1 MKQQNATPKKQ
12 GLKRL
17 LPYLKKSRMPLI
29 AAFLSAVVSVGL
41 GLFSPLLVGD
51 GIDVIVEGHVDFPA
65 LLRIIGLLLA
75 VYLLAAA
82 FQWLLSYCTNV
93 VCYRTVRDLRDA
105 AFTKIHQVPLKAI
118 DRTPHGDIVAR
129 VTADAEAVGDGL
141 LQGVSQLMTGVATIV
156 GTMIFLLSIN
166 VWVALVVL
174 VLTPL
179 SILVAKQIT
188 GRSHHLFR
196 EQSETQGEL
205 TAFVSE
211 RSGNQKLSLMFS
223 QEKNAVAAF
232 DEINGRLK
240 TCGYRAQLYGAL
252 VNPVTRFVNHL
263 VYVAVGVT
271 GGLIALS
278 RGLSVMSIGS
288 ISACLTYANQ
298 YTKPFNEISSVMTQL
313 QTALAAL
320 NRIMNFLDTEN
331 EQPDAPDAV
340 SPAHVR
346 GDITFS
352 HVCFGYTPER
362 PLIEDMQLQVKAGQ
376 QVAIVGPTGAGKT
389 TLVNLLMRF
398 YEIDA
403 GDILIDGESIY
414 HMKRNGMR
422 ALFGMVLQESWLRQ
436 GTVRENIAYGRPDA
450 TEEEIIAAAKA
461 AHAHSFI
468 KRLPNGYD
476 TVIGAGSGL
485 SQGQMQLLC
494 IARVMLADPPL
505 LILDEATSAIDTRTE
520 LKIAAAF
527 DQMMQGRTSF
537 IVAHR
542 LSTIRGADTIL
553 VMKDGHIIEQGNH
566 ETLLQKGGFYHTL
579 YYSQFAAS
587 REA

>member
-1 MKQQNATPKKQ
+1 MKKK
-12 GLKRL
+12 LLTRL
-17 LPYLKKSRMPLI
+17 MPYLKSSRGPLLL
-29 AAFLSAVVSVGL
+29 AFLSAVISVAL
-41 GLFSPLLVGD
+41 SLLSPLLVGD
-51 GIDVIVEGHVDFPA
+51 AIDVIVEGQVDFSA
-65 LLRIIGLLLA
+65 LLGIMALLLIA
-75 VYLLAAA
+75 YLLAAA

-93 VCYRTVRDLRDA
+93 VSYQTVRALRNA
-105 AFTKIHQVPLKAI
+105 AFEKIHRVPLKVI
-118 DRTPHGDIVAR
+118 DQTPHGDLVAR

-141 LQGVSQLMTGVATIV
+141 LQGVSQLMTGAATIV
-156 GTMIFLLSIN
+156 GTMLFLLSIN
-166 VWVALVVL
+166 GWVALVVL

-196 EQSETQGEL
+196 EQSDTQGEL

-211 RSGNQKLSLMFS
+211 RAGNQKLSLMFS
-223 QEKNAVAAF
+223 QGEAAVSAF

-240 TCGYRAQLYGAL
+240 KCGYRAQLYGAL

-263 VYVAVGVT
+263 VYVAVGVV
-271 GGLIALS
+271 GGLIAL
-278 RGLSVMSIGS
+278 RGGLSIGS

-313 QTALAAL
+313 QTAMAAL
-320 NRIMNFLDTEN
+320 NRIIGFLDAKE
-331 EQPDAPDAV
+331 EPADPGEAKAPA
-340 SPAHVR
+340 AVR
-346 GDITFS
+346 GDISFEG
-352 HVCFGYTPER
+352 VCFGYTKEHT
-362 PLIEDMQLQVKAGQ
+362 LIEDMRLQVKAGQ
-376 QVAIVGPTGAGKT
+376 KVAIVGPTGAGKT

-398 YEIDA
+398 YDLDR
-403 GDILIDGESIY
+403 GDILIDGQSIRQ
-414 HMKRNGMR
+414 MPRNGLR
-422 ALFGMVLQESWLRQ
+422 SLFGMVLQESWLRQ

-468 KRLPNGYD
+468 KRLPKGYD

-520 LKIAAAF
+520 LKIAQAF
-527 DQMMQGRTSF
+527 DRMMEGRTSF

-542 LSTIRGADTIL
+542 LSTIREADVIL
-553 VMKDGHIIEQGNH
+553 VMRDGHIVEQGNH
-566 ETLLQKGGFYHTL
+566 QELLQKGGFYKTL
-579 YYSQFAAS
+579 YDSQFAAAK
-587 REA
+587 EETA

>member
-1 MKQQNATPKKQ
+1 MKKR
-12 GLKRL
+12 LFSRL
-17 LPYLKKSRMPLI
+17 LPYLKSSRGPLLL
-29 AAFLSAVVSVGL
+29 AFASAVVSVAL
-41 GLFSPLLVGD
+41 SLLSPLLVGD
-51 GIDVIVEGHVDFPA
+51 AIDVIVEGQVDFSA
-65 LLRIIGLLLA
+65 LLRIMALLLLA
-75 VYLLAAA
+75 YLLAAA

-93 VCYRTVRDLRDA
+93 VCYRTVRSLRNA
-105 AFTKIHQVPLKAI
+105 AFDKIHRVPLKVI

-141 LQGVSQLMTGVATIV
+141 LQGVSQLMTGAATIV
-156 GTMIFLLSIN
+156 GTMLFLLSISG
-166 VWVALVVL
+166 WVALVVL

-196 EQSETQGEL
+196 EQSDTQGEL

-211 RSGNQKLSLMFS
+211 RAGNQKLSLIFS
-223 QEKNAVAAF
+223 QEKEAVGAF

-240 TCGYRAQLYGAL
+240 KCGYRAQLYGAL

-263 VYVAVGVT
+263 VYVAVGVV
-271 GGLIALS
+271 GGLIAL
-278 RGLSVMSIGS
+278 RGGLSIGS

-313 QTALAAL
+313 QTAVAAL
-320 NRIMNFLDTEN
+320 GRIMGFLDAE
-331 EQPDAPDAV
+331 EEAADPPEARM
-340 SPAHVR
+340 PAAVR
-346 GDITFS
+346 GDISFEGA
-352 HVCFGYTPER
+352 CFGYTKER
-362 PLIEDMQLQVKAGQ
+362 PLIEDMRLQVKAGQ
-376 QVAIVGPTGAGKT
+376 KVAIVGPTGAGKT

-398 YEIDA
+398 YNLNR
-403 GDILIDGESIY
+403 GDIRIDGQSIY
-414 HMKRNGMR
+414 QMPRNGLR
-422 ALFGMVLQESWLRQ
+422 SLFGMVLQESWLRQ

-450 TEEEIIAAAKA
+450 SEEEVVAAAKA

-468 KRLPNGYD
+468 KRLPKGYD

-527 DQMMQGRTSF
+527 DQMMKGRTSF

-542 LSTIRGADTIL
+542 LSTIREADVIL
-553 VMKDGHIIEQGNH
+553 VMRDGHIIEQGSH
-566 ETLLQKGGFYHTL
+566 EELLRKGGFYSVL
-579 YYSQFAAS
+579 YSSQFAATKE
-587 REA
+587 EAL

>member
-1 MKQQNATPKKQ
+1 MKK
-12 GLKRL
+12 GVVRRL
-17 LPYLKKSRMPLI
+17 TPYLKRSGLPLVL
-29 AAFLSAVVSVGL
+29 ALLSALCSVGL
-41 GLFSPLLVGD
+41 SLLSPRLVGR
-51 GIDVIVEGHVDFPA
+51 GIDALVQGQVDFAA
-65 LLRIIGLLLA
+65 LARIMLLLLA
-75 VYLLAAA
+75 AYVLAAG
-82 FQWLLSYCTNV
+82 FQWVLSYCTNV
-93 VCYRTVRDLRDA
+93 VCYRTVKDLRRA
-105 AFTKIHQVPLKAI
+105 AFAKIHALPLKGI

-156 GTMIFLLSIN
+156 GTMLFLFSISG
-166 VWVALVVL
+166 WVALVVL

-179 SILVAKQIT
+179 SILVAKFIT
-188 GRSHHLFR
+188 GKSHHLFR
-196 EQSETQGEL
+196 EQSDTQGEL

-211 RSGNQKLSLMFS
+211 RAGNQKLSILFS
-223 QEKNAVAAF
+223 QQGRAVADF
-232 DEINGRLK
+232 DEINERLRR
-240 TCGYRAQLYGAL
+240 CGYRAQLYGAL

-263 VYVAVGVT
+263 VYVAVGLV
-271 GGLIALS
+271 GGVIALS
-278 RGLSVMSIGS
+278 GGMSVGS

-320 NRIMNFLDTEN
+320 RRIFDFLDAE
-331 EQPDAPDAV
+331 EQTPETARPKAL
-340 SPAHVR
+340 AAVR
-346 GDITFS
+346 GDVEFDD
-352 HVCFGYTPER
+352 VCFGYTKER
-362 PLIEDMQLQVKAGQ
+362 PLIEHMCLSVKAGQ
-376 QVAIVGPTGAGKT
+376 KVAIVGPTGAGKT

-398 YEIDA
+398 YEMDA
-403 GDILIDGESIY
+403 GDIRIDGESI
-414 HMKRNGMR
+414 R
-422 ALFGMVLQESWLRQ
+422 AMTRDELRSLFGMVLQESWLRQ

-468 KRLPNGYD
+468 KRLPAGYD

-527 DQMMQGRTSF
+527 DRMMRGRTSF
-537 IVAHR
+537 VVAHR
-542 LSTIRGADTIL
+542 LSTIREADVIL
-553 VMKDGHIIEQGNH
+553 VMKDGHVIEQGDH
-566 ETLLQKGGFYHTL
+566 ETLLRRGGFYHTL
-579 YYSQFAAS
+579 YYSQFAAT
-587 REA
+587 RA

>member
-1 MKQQNATPKKQ
+1 MKK
-12 GLKRL
+12 GVVRRL
-17 LPYLKKSRMPLI
+17 TPYLKRSGLPLVL
-29 AAFLSAVVSVGL
+29 ALLSALCSVGL
-41 GLFSPLLVGD
+41 SLLSPKLVGR
-51 GIDVIVEGHVDFPA
+51 GIDALVQGQVDFAA
-65 LLRIIGLLLA
+65 LARIMLLLLA
-75 VYLLAAA
+75 AYVLAAG
-82 FQWLLSYCTNV
+82 FQWVLSYCTNV
-93 VCYRTVRDLRDA
+93 VCYRTVKDLRRA
-105 AFTKIHQVPLKAI
+105 AFAKIHALPLKGI

-156 GTMIFLLSIN
+156 GTMLFLFSISG
-166 VWVALVVL
+166 WVALVVL

-179 SILVAKQIT
+179 SILVAKFIT
-188 GRSHHLFR
+188 GKSHHLFR
-196 EQSETQGEL
+196 EQSDTQGEL

-211 RSGNQKLSLMFS
+211 RAGNQKLSILFS
-223 QEKNAVAAF
+223 QQGRAVADF
-232 DEINGRLK
+232 DEINERLRR
-240 TCGYRAQLYGAL
+240 CGYRAQLYGAL

-263 VYVAVGVT
+263 VYVAVGLV
-271 GGLIALS
+271 GGVIALS
-278 RGLSVMSIGS
+278 GGMSVGS

-320 NRIMNFLDTEN
+320 RRIFDFLDAE
-331 EQPDAPDAV
+331 EQTPETARPKALAV
-340 SPAHVR
+340 VR
-346 GDITFS
+346 GDVEFDD
-352 HVCFGYTPER
+352 VCFGYTKER
-362 PLIEDMQLQVKAGQ
+362 PLIEHMRLSVKAGQ
-376 QVAIVGPTGAGKT
+376 KVAIVGPTGAGKT

-398 YEIDA
+398 YEMDA
-403 GDILIDGESIY
+403 GDIRIDGESI
-414 HMKRNGMR
+414 R
-422 ALFGMVLQESWLRQ
+422 AMTRDELRSLFGMVLQESWLRQ

-468 KRLPNGYD
+468 KRLPAGYD

-527 DQMMQGRTSF
+527 DRMMRGRTSF
-537 IVAHR
+537 VVAHR
-542 LSTIRGADTIL
+542 LSTIREADVIL
-553 VMKDGHIIEQGNH
+553 VMKDGHVIEQGDH
-566 ETLLQKGGFYHTL
+566 ETLLRRGGFYHTL
-579 YYSQFAAS
+579 YYSQFAAT
-587 REA
+587 RA

>member
-1 MKQQNATPKKQ
+1 
-12 GLKRL
+12 
-17 LPYLKKSRMPLI
+17 
-29 AAFLSAVVSVGL
+29 
-41 GLFSPLLVGD
+41 
-51 GIDVIVEGHVDFPA
+51 
-65 LLRIIGLLLA
+65 
-75 VYLLAAA
+75 
-82 FQWLLSYCTNV
+82 
-93 VCYRTVRDLRDA
+93 
-105 AFTKIHQVPLKAI
+105 
-118 DRTPHGDIVAR
+118 
-129 VTADAEAVGDGL
+129 
-141 LQGVSQLMTGVATIV
+141 
-156 GTMIFLLSIN
+156 
-166 VWVALVVL
+166 
-174 VLTPL
+174 
-179 SILVAKQIT
+179 
-188 GRSHHLFR
+188 
-196 EQSETQGEL
+196 
-205 TAFVSE
+205 
-211 RSGNQKLSLMFS
+211 
-223 QEKNAVAAF
+223 
-232 DEINGRLK
+232 
-240 TCGYRAQLYGAL
+240 
-252 VNPVTRFVNHL
+252 
-263 VYVAVGVT
+263 
-271 GGLIALS
+271 
-278 RGLSVMSIGS
+278 
-288 ISACLTYANQ
+288 
-298 YTKPFNEISSVMTQL
+298 MTQL

-340 SPAHVR
+340 APAHVR

-520 LKIAAAF
+520 LRIQNAF
-527 DQMMQGRTSF
+527 ATMMQGRTSF

-542 LSTIRGADTIL
+542 LSTIENADMIL
-553 VMKDGHIIEQGNH
+553 VMREGKIVEKGTHTQ
-566 ETLLQKGGFYHTL
+566 LLQKNGFYAEL
-579 YYSQFAAS
+579 YNSQFAH
-587 REA
+587 